1 MFHRQ
6 CPTFSKIYYARIRT
20 NDQEPMNKSILEIDS
35 EVTQILKLVDKV
47 FKVS

>member
-20 NDQEPMNKSILEIDS
+20 DDQEPMNKSILEIDS
-35 EVTQILKLVDKV
+35 GHTSTEVSRQDV
-47 FKVS
+47 